1 MMSSN
6 KWFLNTGL
14 TVVTL
19 VDDESLNTGSTV
31 VTIVVDE
38 FQYVVSQHWF
48 DCSDLSG

>member
-6 KWFLNTGL
+6 KWSLNTGL

-19 VDDESLNTGSTV
+19 VDDECQQV
-31 VTIVVDE
+31 
-38 FQYVVSQHWF
+38 FSQHWF